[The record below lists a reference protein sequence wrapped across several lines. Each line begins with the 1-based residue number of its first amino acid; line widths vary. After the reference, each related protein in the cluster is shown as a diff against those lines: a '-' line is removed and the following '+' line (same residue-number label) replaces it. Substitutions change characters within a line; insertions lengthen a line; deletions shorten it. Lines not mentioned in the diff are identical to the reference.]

1 MNGWATSD
9 LTDKNQL
16 AAEETKDESSSTGRE
31 VFLARSVV
39 EAIIEIEEKQGS
51 HADKDN
57 G

>member
-1 MNGWATSD
+1 LAT
-9 LTDKNQL
+9 
-16 AAEETKDESSSTGRE
+16 EETKDESSSTGRE